1 LISRTNRTIKRIFD
15 VLFVIFLIPLTIVP
29 LVLFLFFATIDTK
42 QIGLFSQD
50 RVGKKGKLFK
60 IFKIRTLKKG
70 KHTLGHLDDSASK
83 YGKFLRTYKLD
94 ELPQLFNVL
103 FGDMSFVGPRP
114 DIRGFADKLEGED
127 KIILGIK
134 PGVTGP
140 ATIKYRDEE
149 AILALQDDPENYNR
163 TIIWKDKVEINK
175 MYIKDWSFYLD
186 LKYIFKS
193 IINQ

>member
-1 LISRTNRTIKRIFD
+1 LVIKRIFD
-15 VLFVIFLIPLTIVP
+15 FIFSIVLLTILLIPL
-29 LVLFLFFATIDTK
+29 LLFIIIAAIDTRTSGIFK
-42 QIGLFSQD
+42 QE
-50 RVGKKGKLFK
+50 RVGQHGM
-60 IFKIRTLKKG
+60 IFNIYKIRTLKNEQHKLGSLDKSATRFG
-70 KHTLGHLDDSASK
+70 KL
-83 YGKFLRTYKLD
+83 LRAYKLD

-114 DIRGFADKLEGED
+114 DIKGFADKLEGVD
-127 KIILGIK
+127 RIILDIK

-175 MYIKDWSFYLD
+175 MYIKNWSFYLD

-193 IINQ
+193 IVNQ